1 LRSYQAAGLAAEV
14 KCELNQLKQT
24 AVSYPLVTALEKKS
38 NTFAGAK
45 IMRKM
50 FFFVL
55 AAVALLLMVPAQN
68 AQAQSRS
75 ETPKV
80 EIGAQ
85 YSLLRFSDFDT
96 TDSGVGAR
104 LTYNLSDNFGLET
117 EFNFFPQERLNFA
130 NLTSPDTRRTQGLFG
145 AKYGVRTS
153 KVGVFGKIRPGFIR
167 FGEGSSP
174 LGVSATEF
182 ALDIGGVVELYPT
195 RPVALRLDVGNTLIR
210 FGSLGGGFTS
220 NNLQISTGVAFRF

>member
-1 LRSYQAAGLAAEV
+1 VGLAAEV
-14 KCELNQLKQT
+14 KCELNQLKQA
-24 AVSYPLVTALEKKS
+24 AVSYPLVTALEKQS

-50 FFFVL
+50 YIFVL
-55 AAVALLLMVPAQN
+55 AAVALLLTVPTQN

-80 EIGAQ
+80 EIGAH
-85 YSLLRFSDFDT
+85 YTVLRFSDFDQN
-96 TDSGVGAR
+96 DNGVGAR

-117 EFNFFPQERLNFA
+117 EFNFFPQERINFA

-153 KVGVFGKIRPGFIR
+153 KAGFFGKIRPGFIR

>member
-1 LRSYQAAGLAAEV
+1 
-14 KCELNQLKQT
+14 
-24 AVSYPLVTALEKKS
+24 
-38 NTFAGAK
+38 
-45 IMRKM
+45 MRKM
-50 FFFVL
+50 YIFVL
-55 AAVALLLMVPAQN
+55 AAVALLLTVPTQN

-80 EIGAQ
+80 EIGAH
-85 YSLLRFSDFDT
+85 YTVLRFSDFDQN
-96 TDSGVGAR
+96 DNGVGAR
-104 LTYNLSDNFGLET
+104 LTYNLSGNFGLET
-117 EFNFFPQERLNFA
+117 EFNFFPQERINFA

-145 AKYGVRTS
+145 AKYGIRS
-153 KVGVFGKIRPGFIR
+153 EKLGIFGKIRPGFIR

-182 ALDIGGVVELYPT
+182 ALDIGGVLELYPT

-210 FGSLGGGFTS
+210 FGSLGGGDGFTS